1 MKLSF
6 PKWENLPQLDLY
18 LDQVLSYVNQTILAA
33 TDQPQVTLTA
43 SMVNNYVKHG
53 YIPKPIKKKY
63 NSLQVARLLA
73 ITSLKP
79 VFSIQ
84 DIWTAIEKLE
94 LPPEQLYNSFV
105 SAMNEE
111 NADIP
116 ELILSACHTLKTYYQ
131 TRQLLSQLES
141 EVSHE
146 SNS

>member
-1 MKLSF
+1 
-6 PKWENLPQLDLY
+6 
-18 LDQVLSYVNQTILAA
+18 
-33 TDQPQVTLTA
+33 
-43 SMVNNYVKHG
+43 MVNNYVKHG